1 MRLVR
6 GAVVAAVVASGVF
19 VGGPPATAFVGA
31 CAVTGTA
38 TASSL
43 TPAPAPASFNVALFA
58 DCPVAFDH
66 AGLWS
71 LFAVATSP
79 LASCA
84 TVGLG
89 SGAFVGG
96 GGPDGSVTGGGFNF
110 TSLGA
115 VVVAAGTLS
124 TSGDVQPHTFTA
136 ELVAAPSTICGG
148 GPTTIT
154 LTGTMTITDAV
165 PTLDPQPGVVPCA
178 VSLIRSYTPGVT
190 LAPVPQTGVGAA
202 SLNCVGVGD
211 EAGSWNFTFTA
222 AGTDACSHGLG
233 TYTVTGGS
241 TSNHGTITS
250 GSIDYVRAG
259 YHAVLVGTIVTSAE
273 VAPHRFSAVVA
284 WQPQQLVCGASPVT
298 LAAMSGPG
306 AIVDG

>member
-19 VGGPPATAFVGA
+19 VGAPPATAFVGA
-31 CAVTGTA
+31 CEVTGTA

-43 TPAPAPASFNVALFA
+43 TPAPAPASFTVALFA
-58 DCPVAFDH
+58 NCPVAFDH
-66 AGLWS
+66 AGSWG
-71 LFAVATSP
+71 LFAAATSP

-84 TVGLG
+84 SVGLG

-110 TSLGA
+110 TGLGP

-136 ELVAAPSTICGG
+136 ELVATPTTICSG
-148 GPTTIT
+148 GPTTIP
-154 LTGTMTITDAV
+154 LTGTMTITDTV
-165 PTLDPQPGVVPCA
+165 TLNPQPGAVPCA
-178 VSLIRSYTPGVT
+178 VSLIRQYAPGVT
-190 LAPVPQTGVGAA
+190 LAPNPLTGGGVA
-202 SLNCVGVGD
+202 SLNCVGLGD
-211 EAGSWNFTFTA
+211 EAGFWNFSFTA

-233 TYTVTGGS
+233 TYTVTSGS

-259 YHAVLVGTIVTSAE
+259 HHAVLVGTIITSAE
-273 VAPHRFSAVVA
+273 IAPHRFTAVVA
-284 WQPQQLVCGASPVT
+284 WQPQQTVCGLSPVT
-298 LAAMSGPG
+298 VAAMAGPG